1 MNILIIYTHPTHQSF
16 NCAILKQVQA
26 NISSKHSV
34 KTLDLYNE
42 QFDPILRF
50 DESHKRR
57 DLDKVVEMKEYRD
70 LITWADHLLFGGVV
84 CLPYSKG
91 SLTVFL

>member
-34 KTLDLYNE
+34 KT
-42 QFDPILRF
+42 
-50 DESHKRR
+50 
-57 DLDKVVEMKEYRD
+57 
-70 LITWADHLLFGGVV
+70 
-84 CLPYSKG
+84 
-91 SLTVFL
+91 

>member
-16 NCAILKQVQA
+16 NGAILKQVQA

-42 QFDPILRF
+42 
-50 DESHKRR
+50 
-57 DLDKVVEMKEYRD
+57 
-70 LITWADHLLFGGVV
+70 
-84 CLPYSKG
+84 
-91 SLTVFL
+91 